1 MRRFSSE
8 GNLLDLDFLPWR
20 KVALKKSDNQKNR
33 ESGTYTPHADGDEL
47 NDGSTG
53 PIIQEPRAN
62 PDGVGKSEL
71 SREHSISV
79 ENLYE
84 KGKLD
89 KTHLG
94 VCLISETCR
103 AYSDSQLSPG
113 AKGSTENIERGDTSP
128 STNPSNFKSQ
138 HRQQKPKLSSAK
150 LNLRSLFGQVGH
162 QFQSSL

>member
-8 GNLLDLDFLPWR
+8 GNLLDLDFLPWK

-33 ESGTYTPHADGDEL
+33 ESGTYTPHVDGDEL
-47 NDGSTG
+47 DGTSTG
-53 PIIQEPRAN
+53 PIIQEPRVS
-62 PDGVGKSEL
+62 PDRVGKNEL

-113 AKGSTENIERGDTSP
+113 AQGSTENIERDDMTPSTSP
-128 STNPSNFKSQ
+128 FNFKSQ
-138 HRQQKPKLSSAK
+138 HRQQKPKLSTAK
-150 LNLRSLFGQVGH
+150 LHLRSLFGQVGH
-162 QFQSSL
+162 EFQSSL